1 MKFSRGALY
10 MILAAF
16 SFSVMAAFVKVGGS
30 RLPSQEIVLFRSIVV
45 WIITAVMIKRLHL
58 PLWGKNKKLLFLR
71 GFTGFLG
78 LSAFYF
84 TLTQIPIADSITIQY
99 TNPLFTALLAVFM
112 LKERSSTM
120 QWAFFLLAFTGV
132 VFIVRPGYSIYT
144 FPALIGLGGAFCA
157 GLAYNLIRILRKTD
171 HPLNIILYLP
181 TVSIVLSIP
190 LVIHNFTMPVGI
202 EWLVLLAIGITTQI
216 AQIFLTKSL
225 HIEKAAR
232 ATNVSYVSIIF
243 ATMFGLIFWGEIPDW
258 RTAIGASLVIIAVV
272 QIAREPE
279 VRHGKRSKH

>member
-16 SFSVMAAFVKVGGS
+16 SFSVMAAFVKVGGH
-30 RLPSQEIVLFRSIVV
+30 RLPSQEIVLFRSIVI

-58 PLWGKNKKLLFLR
+58 PLWGNNKKLLFLR
-71 GFTGFLG
+71 GLTGFCG
-78 LSAFYF
+78 LSIFYF
-84 TLTQIPIADSITIQY
+84 TLTQIPISDSTTIQY
-99 TNPLFTALLAVFM
+99 TSPFFTALLAVFI
-112 LKERSSTM
+112 LKERSSPG
-120 QWAFFLLAFTGV
+120 QWLFFLLAFAGI

-144 FPALIGLGGAFCA
+144 LPALLGLVGAFFS
-157 GLAYNLIRILRKTD
+157 GLAYNLVRKLRQTD

-190 LVIHNFTMPVGI
+190 LVIHNFKMPVGM
-202 EWLVLLAIGITTQI
+202 EWLVLLAIGISTQI

-225 HIEKAAR
+225 HFETAAR

-243 ATMFGLIFWGEIPDW
+243 ATTFGLIFWNEVPDW
-258 RTAIGASLVIIAVV
+258 RTGIGAVLVIIAVV
-272 QIAREPE
+272 QIAREK
-279 VRHGKRSKH
+279 V

>member
-99 TNPLFTALLAVFM
+99 TNP
-112 LKERSSTM
+112 